1 MRAIRHNGPI
11 PRAILSLG
19 AADVT
24 LGIRRPRPKPG
35 LIPLPV
41 SIVLH
46 ALILAV
52 LLFAAHRVLKPPPAQ
67 PAIAV
72 VFEGT
77 GLTKSATKTRAP
89 KSSREGPPQHA
100 LNTAPPAAL
109 PRGGAAS
116 PKEPHV
122 SLNPPKPAPN
132 VPPALD
138 HLPTPIPRVAPPHPT
153 HRTTLRHAA
162 PPYRIMPGMSF
173 GHREAAPSPFHRMPG
188 HLALQLSQS
197 YLDHQSP
204 AITFKGKAGPDWES
218 AFNKWVNA
226 HKYYPQAAADNQ
238 EQGKVTIAMTIMPDG
253 SVRNLRLL
261 RSSGAPLLD
270 MAWLGLFQGGV
281 HVPPFPPGSPAK
293 QEQVIATMHFK
304 LIY

>member
-1 MRAIRHNGPI
+1 LRAIRHNGPI

-19 AADVT
+19 AADAT
-24 LGIRRPRPKPG
+24 LGIGRPRPPHK

-41 SIVLH
+41 SVVLH

-52 LLFAAHRVLKPPPAQ
+52 LIFAAHRALKPPPAQ

-77 GLTKSATKTRAP
+77 GLTKSATKTTAP
-89 KSSREGPPQHA
+89 RSSREGPPQRA
-100 LNTAPPAAL
+100 LDTAPPAA
-109 PRGGAAS
+109 PPPAAAA
-116 PKEPHV
+116 PKAPHV
-122 SLNPPKPAPN
+122 SLTPPKPAPN

-138 HLPTPIPRVAPPHPT
+138 HLPTPMPRIAPRNPT
-153 HRTTLRHAA
+153 NRATLRHAA

-173 GHREAAPSPFHRMPG
+173 GHGAAAPSPFHRMPG

-261 RSSGAPLLD
+261 SSSGAPLLD

-293 QEQVIATMHFK
+293 QERVIATMHFK

>member
-1 MRAIRHNGPI
+1 LRAIRHNGPI

-19 AADVT
+19 AADAT
-24 LGIRRPRPKPG
+24 LGIRRPRPPHK

-41 SIVLH
+41 SVVLH

-52 LLFAAHRVLKPPPAQ
+52 LIFAAHRALKPPPAQ

-77 GLTKSATKTRAP
+77 GLTKSATKTTAP
-89 KSSREGPPQHA
+89 RSSREGPPQRA
-100 LNTAPPAAL
+100 LDTAPPT
-109 PRGGAAS
+109 PRPRIA
-116 PKEPHV
+116 PR
-122 SLNPPKPAPN
+122 NPTNRA
-132 VPPALD
+132 
-138 HLPTPIPRVAPPHPT
+138 
-153 HRTTLRHAA
+153 TLRHAA

-173 GHREAAPSPFHRMPG
+173 GHGAAAPSPFHRMPG

-261 RSSGAPLLD
+261 SSSGAPLLD

-293 QEQVIATMHFK
+293 QERVIATMHFK